1 MKENVKKNRCQSIG
15 RTVVLSVLL
24 LLVFAKSVRAA
35 APEIYAESAILLNAK
50 TGNVLYEKNAD
61 TRRAPASL
69 TKMMTCIL
77 CLETKGMD
85 ATFRI
90 SQAAAKTED
99 SYLQMKADEK
109 LLSGELMREMMME
122 SDNGAAVAVAQ
133 NVSGTVLKFA
143 ERMNAK
149 AKELGCTRTHFSN
162 PNGLTAKWHY
172 STARDLSKI
181 AAYCMKNPDFRN
193 LVKNRKGVIRWVKPS
208 GRTYNSET
216 TNELLGRYDGAN
228 GIKTG
233 WTNAAKGCL
242 AASARRG
249 DVELIAI
256 VLKSKDHDTRF
267 TDAQQLLDYGFSI
280 GGEGKTVVAD
290 TVSSVKNNWSTTAK
304 PGNVTKPE
312 TKTPVVSTSP
322 VTKTSAP
329 TIKSTEEKNQ
339 STVSSDT
346 KITSSVTQASE
357 VTPVKSSNHTI
368 SNKPAPKTAGVQM
381 PVVRKPGA

>member
-1 MKENVKKNRCQSIG
+1 MKENVKKNGRQSIG
-15 RTVVLSVLL
+15 RTIVLSVLL
-24 LLVFAKSVRAA
+24 LLGLTQSVRAA
-35 APEIYAESAILLNAK
+35 APEIHAESAILLNAK

-77 CLETKGMD
+77 CLETKGLD

-99 SYLQMKADEK
+99 SYLEMKADEK

-133 NVSGTVLKFA
+133 NVSGTILKFA

-172 STARDLSKI
+172 STARDLAKI
-181 AAYCMKNPDFRN
+181 AVYCMKNPDFRD

-242 AASARRG
+242 AASATRG
-249 DVELIAI
+249 DVELITI

-267 TDAQQLLDYGFSI
+267 TDAKQLLDYGFSI
-280 GGEGKTVVAD
+280 GGEGKTVIVNTESA
-290 TVSSVKNNWSTTAK
+290 SKKPLLTTK
-304 PGNVTKPE
+304 KTGNITKPE
-312 TKTPVVSTSP
+312 KDSVVPADRKKENITAVTSMP
-322 VTKTSAP
+322 SA
-329 TIKSTEEKNQ
+329 TRT
-339 STVSSDT
+339 STV
-346 KITSSVTQASE
+346 
-357 VTPVKSSNHTI
+357 
-368 SNKPAPKTAGVQM
+368 SNKPAARTSGVRM